1 MQRLREQESDIEFK
15 MLDSGGDEEE
25 HLAAQDLCSLLRAG
39 RIRGWRHLPTLA
51 GRDAKLFG
59 PKAGYKQCAA
69 ALADHALGVWP
80 KIAQDIQ
87 KPFEAR
93 LPRSRYT
100 MLTLASWFDSA
111 EKGEQTMV
119 LARFI
124 RSAFKKEST
133 GTALMRLIGLLVR
146 DPNTYDDEGRT
157 VWSQPT
163 KNLVEGERQ
172 PMTKDEALEMADS
185 VLVDVEV
192 VDALVELSAERPRV
206 LSAVNDEFRAEGY
219 TLEYAAMH
227 KELEKERV
235 DVTSQHTHRQK
246 PACAAAASAW
256 RLTSGRRAGRPST
269 PERSVAP
276 LLLPSPPLFVDPL
289 MNHPI
294 VLHRRRRDGHLC
306 IELEHR
312 LSRWERPIGVHK
324 LVAVF
329 QHTQVGLSTPVQLA
343 GHDCLLSPT
352 TDDLRVIGLDGALA
366 VLHCA
371 PPIDGASAHI
381 LQRRGGH
388 VHPSARSVVET
399 PN

>member
-1 MQRLREQESDIEFK
+1 MSDSCSDESDEFDSSDSSERSEDGTLSTLGAPARGPLLFCYAGLAVPVRLHGLARAEGPHYNVRSLVMQVAQQSPRYNPSALDERMQRLREQESDIEFK

-87 KPFEAR
+87 RPFEAR

-185 VLVDVEV
+185 VLVDAEV

-219 TLEYAAMH
+219 TWSMRRCT
-227 KELEKERV
+227 KSWRRSEL
-235 DVTSQHTHRQK
+235 T
-246 PACAAAASAW
+246 
-256 RLTSGRRAGRPST
+256 
-269 PERSVAP
+269 
-276 LLLPSPPLFVDPL
+276 
-289 MNHPI
+289 
-294 VLHRRRRDGHLC
+294 
-306 IELEHR
+306 
-312 LSRWERPIGVHK
+312 
-324 LVAVF
+324 
-329 QHTQVGLSTPVQLA
+329 
-343 GHDCLLSPT
+343 
-352 TDDLRVIGLDGALA
+352 
-366 VLHCA
+366 
-371 PPIDGASAHI
+371 
-381 LQRRGGH
+381 
-388 VHPSARSVVET
+388 
-399 PN
+399 